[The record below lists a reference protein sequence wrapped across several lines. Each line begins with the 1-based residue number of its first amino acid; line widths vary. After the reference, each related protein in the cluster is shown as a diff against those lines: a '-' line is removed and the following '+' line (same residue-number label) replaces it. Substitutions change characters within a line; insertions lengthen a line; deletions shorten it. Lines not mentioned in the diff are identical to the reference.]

1 MPNPTAAVTFLSD
14 WPEDRMVLR
23 RIASGALAMLAG
35 IVLAAPEALAQGR
48 PASTP
53 AVAPKAAFELR
64 LPTGHRQ
71 PIRSVAFS
79 PDERRLLTVSEDAE
93 AKLWDAETGRLI
105 RTYRLFDRRT
115 EVRSIH
121 FAGPERGAM
130 VGRGS
135 DPYVIFFDLAT
146 GLQQGPP
153 VRILGGPRGQQI
165 ALDPGGRVLAAR
177 FETVDGSS
185 RFSIVDAAT
194 GASIAP
200 FDPGSLSVIA
210 FAPGGGSFAR
220 ATDSAELVLT
230 DLTGSGR
237 SVRVSTLSNAYNIL
251 VSGDGRRAIAM
262 DERGRLVGVGLDGWQ
277 NDRLGD
283 FAETRIVALSQDGGR
298 VLLSRRANESGREL
312 TESIVLDLASGQ
324 PLLRRTCD
332 CAATLSADGRM
343 LALSEAVEGSSNAR
357 LSLVPV
363 DGGPASSAASVGF
376 GTPVAFSASGRRL
389 IVYESVYSEQ
399 GGGRLQSRSR
409 IVDVADPTR
418 QFMSDIFGAD
428 DGFTLLPNERRLVQ
442 IDRDGRRVSHW
453 DLTTGRRLTAHV
465 AAVDVAADAGGD
477 LVARAEAGRI
487 VLEGAGGAAGEIAV
501 AGRVAAVKLGRKGGW
516 LAVQRVEDAGRDE
529 SMLDLFEIRMPS
541 RPADPIRAERRAAI
555 RLGGTNAVTSASES
569 RDGRMLALARSGAS
583 QDPVVLVDLPAGTH
597 RILAVPHAG
606 LVALTPDGGRL
617 FHRPSAPTFS
627 SQSYNDIFGTLYD
640 TKTGQEIG
648 KKLMAPRARSRDD
661 GLMAANGGA
670 MVGAIDLEGASW
682 SAPITPI
689 LRRWDFKTQTHTDL
703 ASDFRSVR
711 YAEAA
716 GLAAIGGAGV
726 SRDTIRLWTVADG
739 RELPSITPDIGSA
752 VLDFRISPDGRR
764 LAALLAGRD
773 AGVVLWDVERR
784 RRIGS
789 FRVGAATVES
799 QISLSPAF
807 DRLALLSADG
817 TTRLYRLPDGRPLAT
832 MVGLAG
838 DEWASITPAGFFAAS
853 ADGARQLSIVRG
865 LDVFGIEQAQGAL
878 YRPDLVQASLA
889 GDPKGVVAAAARR
902 LDLDRVSGSGAA
914 PSLGFAP
921 GADRSAIEGETV
933 ELELVLTDRG
943 GGIGRIEWRV
953 GGTVVGS
960 DPGPAAAR
968 SGETRLRRRIAL
980 APGENRV
987 TAIAY
992 NTAGLI
998 ASEAAAVTVTRK
1010 VAASA
1015 PKPRL
1020 HVLAI
1025 GIDRYEVGRFRLNFA
1040 VADATGLTR
1049 ALSAAGRDVYSE
1061 VNVVTVLDG
1070 QATREGIEAA
1080 FKGLAA
1086 EVRPEDTFVFF
1097 LAGHGKTEDG
1107 EFHFLPVGFGA
1118 AGDASVTSGGIASRQ
1133 WQAWFASVPALK
1145 SVLLFD
1151 ACESGSM
1158 AVRGIERS
1166 TAMDRLIKATGRTII
1181 TAAAETE
1188 AANEGYRGHG
1198 IFTHAVLDGLAKA
1211 DADGD
1216 GEILVTELSSYV
1228 FKTVQ
1233 ATSRAHFGRDQTP
1246 QMRIVGAP
1254 FAIGRPIAET
1264 ADPAAA
1270 SAVEAIPARPTHV
1283 LLRPIAALPGPGA
1296 RSGAAAGAPLAAG
1309 MQVRVVESRDGWSLI
1324 ARDGRRLGYVPAD
1337 SLLALQ

>member
-1 MPNPTAAVTFLSD
+1 
-14 WPEDRMVLR
+14 MVLR
-23 RIASGALAMLAG
+23 GIASGALAMVAG
-35 IVLAAPEALAQGR
+35 LLLTTPEMLAQGR
-48 PASTP
+48 TTP
-53 AVAPKAAFELR
+53 APTPVPIATPKAAFELR

-79 PDERRLLTVSEDAE
+79 PDDRRLLTVSEDAE
-93 AKLWDAETGRLI
+93 AKLWDAESGRLI

-146 GLQQGPP
+146 GAQQGPP
-153 VRILGGPRGQQI
+153 VRILGGPRGQQL
-165 ALDPGGRVLAAR
+165 ALDARGRVLAGR
-177 FETVDGSS
+177 YETVDGSS

-194 GASIAP
+194 GTAVMP
-200 FDPGSLSVIA
+200 FDPGGLSVVA
-210 FAPGGGSFAR
+210 FAPGGGSFAH
-220 ATDSAELVLT
+220 ATGDAELVLT

-237 SVRVSTLSNAYNIL
+237 SVRVSTLSNAYSIL
-251 VSGDGRRAIAM
+251 VSGDGRRAVALN
-262 DERGRLVGVGLDGWQ
+262 EHGRLVGVGLDGWQ
-277 NDRLGD
+277 NDRLGT
-283 FAETRIVALSQDGGR
+283 FAETRIIGLSQDGSR

-324 PLLRRTCD
+324 PVLRRTCD
-332 CAATLSADGRM
+332 CAAVLSADGRM
-343 LALSEAVEGSSNAR
+343 LAISEAVEGSSDAR
-357 LSLVPV
+357 LALMPV
-363 DGGPASSAASVGF
+363 DGGSSPDGASVGF
-376 GTPVAFSASGRRL
+376 GLPIAFSANGKRL
-389 IVYESVYSEQ
+389 VLNELVYSEQ
-399 GGGRLQSRSR
+399 GGGRLQSRPR

-418 QFMSDIFGAD
+418 QALSETFGAD
-428 DGFTLLPNERRLVQ
+428 DGFTLLPNARRLVQ

-453 DLTTGRRLTAHV
+453 DLTTGRRLAASV
-465 AAVDVAADAGGD
+465 AAVDVATDAGGD
-477 LVARAEAGRI
+477 LVARAETGRV
-487 VLEGAGGAAGEIAV
+487 VLEGAGGATGEVAV
-501 AGRVAAVKLGRKGGW
+501 AGRVAAVKLGRTGGW

-541 RPADPIRAERRAAI
+541 RPTDPIRAERRASI
-555 RLGGTNAVTSASES
+555 RLGGTNAVTSVSES

-583 QDPVVLVDLPAGTH
+583 QDPVVLADLPAGTH

-606 LVALTPDGGRL
+606 LVALTPDGARL

-627 SQSYNDIFGTLYD
+627 TQGYNDTFGTLYD
-640 TKTGQEIG
+640 AKTGQEIG
-648 KKLMAPRARSRDD
+648 RKLTAARARTGDV
-661 GLMAANGGA
+661 GLMAANGSA

-682 SAPITPI
+682 SAPVTPI
-689 LRRWDFKTQTHTDL
+689 LRRWDFAKQSHTDL

-711 YAEAA
+711 YGEAA
-716 GLAAIGGAGV
+716 GLVAVGGAGV
-726 SRDTIRLWTVADG
+726 SRDTIRLWAVADG
-739 RELPSITPDIGSA
+739 RELPSVTPDIGSA
-752 VLDFRISPDGRR
+752 VLDFRLSPDGKR

-773 AGVVLWDVERR
+773 AGIVLWDLERR
-784 RRIGS
+784 RRLAL

-799 QISLSPAF
+799 QISVSPAF
-807 DRLALLSADG
+807 DRLALRSADG
-817 TTRLYRLPDGRPLAT
+817 STRLYRLPDGRPLAT
-832 MVGLAG
+832 LVGLAG
-838 DEWASITPAGFFAAS
+838 EEWASITPAGFFGAS

-878 YRPDLVQASLA
+878 YRPDLVQAALA

-902 LDLDRVSGSGAA
+902 LDLDRVSDSGAA
-914 PSLGFAP
+914 PSVGFVP
-921 GADRSAIEGETV
+921 GADRSAIDGDTA

-960 DPGPAAAR
+960 DPAPAARA
-968 SGETRLRRRIAL
+968 GETRLRRRIAL

-992 NTAGLI
+992 NAAGLI
-998 ASEAAAVTVTRK
+998 ASEAAAVTVTRT

-1070 QATREGIEAA
+1070 QATRDGIEAA

-1086 EVRPEDTFVFF
+1086 QVRPEDTFVFF

-1118 AGDASVTSGGIASRQ
+1118 AGDASVTAGGIASRQ
-1133 WQAWFASVPALK
+1133 WQDWFASVPALK

-1198 IFTHAVLDGLAKA
+1198 IFTYAVLDGLAKA

-1264 ADPAAA
+1264 ADPAPAPGAA
-1270 SAVEAIPARPTHV
+1270 AAVEAIPAKSTHV

-1309 MQVRVVESRDGWSLI
+1309 LQVRVMESRDGWSLI